1 MMKTIR
7 KTAIVMLLFVYF
19 LTYGV
24 LPQVL
29 AAGKD
34 TPMIVVAH
42 RAGAKV
48 APENTL
54 AALEQAIRDGA
65 PIAEIDVQ
73 QLSDGTLIV
82 MHDSN
87 FKRTAGEDVCVWDTE
102 ADVLSTLEVGSTFS
116 AAYRGEQ
123 IPTLEEM
130 LACAG
135 DRITLMIELKY
146 SGQEQELEDQRA
158 EADTLLGDMMKAYEE
173 MNADYE
179 QNMANEAELSDEI
192 AKSEAAYY
200 AALSKEEAER
210 IAALNRQN
218 NNKGSNSNSS
228 GATNTGGWLYP
239 LPYQCQV
246 TDSYGYRTHPLTG
259 KYSWHNGVD
268 FGAAAGTAI
277 LATKSGT
284 VTTAAYS
291 AAWGYYVVINHGDGY
306 SSLYAHQPSC
316 SVSVGD
322 YVTQGQTIGYVG
334 STGWSTGPHL
344 HFTIYYNGADVNPF
358 NYIG

>member
-54 AALEQAIRDGA
+54 AALKQAIRDGA

-102 ADVLSTLEVGSTFS
+102 ADVLSTLE
-116 AAYRGEQ
+116 
-123 IPTLEEM
+123 EM

-146 SGQEQELEDQRA
+146 TGQEQELEENVLALLQEYDMVDECIIGSMNRGILQRVKELEPDISTVYIA
-158 EADTLLGDMMKAYEE
+158 HDLGEDDYDLDYADSYSIEGKNLTTDMVEAIHYEGKSV
-173 MNADYE
+173 YGWT
-179 QNMANEAELSDEI
+179 ANT
-192 AKSEAAYY
+192 
-200 AALSKEEAER
+200 
-210 IAALNRQN
+210 
-218 NNKGSNSNSS
+218 S
-228 GATNTGGWLYP
+228 GAMRQIVNSGADGI
-239 LPYQCQV
+239 V
-246 TDSYGYRTHPLTG
+246 TDDVRLLQAFLRENACR
-259 KYSWHNGVD
+259 KA
-268 FGAAAGTAI
+268 FE
-277 LATKSGT
+277 
-284 VTTAAYS
+284 
-291 AAWGYYVVINHGDGY
+291 
-306 SSLYAHQPSC
+306 
-316 SVSVGD
+316 SV
-322 YVTQGQTIGYVG
+322 Y
-334 STGWSTGPHL
+334 
-344 HFTIYYNGADVNPF
+344 
-358 NYIG
+358 

>member
-1 MMKTIR
+1 MEFMVNCYNKSDHKLSWEGKMMKTIR

-42 RAGAKV
+42 RAGDKV

-146 SGQEQELEDQRA
+146 SGQEQELEENVLALLQEYDMVDECIIGSMNRGILQRVKELEPDISTVYIA
-158 EADTLLGDMMKAYEE
+158 HDLGEDDYDLDYADSYSIEGKNLTADMVEAIHYEGKSV
-173 MNADYE
+173 YGWT
-179 QNMANEAELSDEI
+179 ANT
-192 AKSEAAYY
+192 
-200 AALSKEEAER
+200 
-210 IAALNRQN
+210 
-218 NNKGSNSNSS
+218 S
-228 GATNTGGWLYP
+228 GAMRQIVNSGADGI
-239 LPYQCQV
+239 V
-246 TDSYGYRTHPLTG
+246 TDDVRLLQAFLRENACR
-259 KYSWHNGVD
+259 KA
-268 FGAAAGTAI
+268 FE
-277 LATKSGT
+277 
-284 VTTAAYS
+284 
-291 AAWGYYVVINHGDGY
+291 
-306 SSLYAHQPSC
+306 
-316 SVSVGD
+316 SV
-322 YVTQGQTIGYVG
+322 Y
-334 STGWSTGPHL
+334 
-344 HFTIYYNGADVNPF
+344 
-358 NYIG
+358 

>member
-1 MMKTIR
+1 MEFMLNCYNKIDHKLSWEGKMMKTIR

-34 TPMIVVAH
+34 TLMIVVAH

-130 LACAG
+130 LACAE

-146 SGQEQELEDQRA
+146 TGQEQELEENVLALLQEYDMVDECIIGSMNRGILQRVKELEPDISTVYIA
-158 EADTLLGDMMKAYEE
+158 HDLGEDDYDLDYADSYSIEGKNLTADMVEAIHYEGKSV
-173 MNADYE
+173 YGWT
-179 QNMANEAELSDEI
+179 ANT
-192 AKSEAAYY
+192 
-200 AALSKEEAER
+200 
-210 IAALNRQN
+210 
-218 NNKGSNSNSS
+218 S
-228 GATNTGGWLYP
+228 GAMRQIVNSGADGI
-239 LPYQCQV
+239 V
-246 TDSYGYRTHPLTG
+246 TDDVRLLQAFLRENACR
-259 KYSWHNGVD
+259 KA
-268 FGAAAGTAI
+268 FE
-277 LATKSGT
+277 
-284 VTTAAYS
+284 
-291 AAWGYYVVINHGDGY
+291 
-306 SSLYAHQPSC
+306 
-316 SVSVGD
+316 SV
-322 YVTQGQTIGYVG
+322 Y
-334 STGWSTGPHL
+334 
-344 HFTIYYNGADVNPF
+344 
-358 NYIG
+358 

>member
-1 MMKTIR
+1 
-7 KTAIVMLLFVYF
+7 MLLFVYF

-34 TPMIVVAH
+34 TPVIVVAH

-146 SGQEQELEDQRA
+146 TGQEQELEENVLALLQEYDMVDECIIGSMNRGILQRVKELEPDISTVYIA
-158 EADTLLGDMMKAYEE
+158 HDLGEDDYDLDYADSYSIEGKNLTTDMVEAIHYEGKSV
-173 MNADYE
+173 YGWT
-179 QNMANEAELSDEI
+179 ANTS
-192 AKSEAAYY
+192 AAM
-200 AALSKEEAER
+200 
-210 IAALNRQN
+210 RQIVN
-218 NNKGSNSNSS
+218 S
-228 GATNTGGWLYP
+228 GADGI
-239 LPYQCQV
+239 V
-246 TDSYGYRTHPLTG
+246 TDDVRLLQAFLRENACR
-259 KYSWHNGVD
+259 KA
-268 FGAAAGTAI
+268 FE
-277 LATKSGT
+277 
-284 VTTAAYS
+284 
-291 AAWGYYVVINHGDGY
+291 
-306 SSLYAHQPSC
+306 
-316 SVSVGD
+316 SV
-322 YVTQGQTIGYVG
+322 Y
-334 STGWSTGPHL
+334 
-344 HFTIYYNGADVNPF
+344 
-358 NYIG
+358 

>member
-1 MMKTIR
+1 MEFMVNCYNKSDHKLSWEGKMMKTIR

-42 RAGAKV
+42 RAGTKV

-146 SGQEQELEDQRA
+146 TGQEQELEENVLALLQEYDMVDECIIGSMNRGILQRVKELEPDISTVYIA
-158 EADTLLGDMMKAYEE
+158 HDLGEDDYDLDYADSYSIEGKNLTADMVEAIHYEGKSV
-173 MNADYE
+173 YGWT
-179 QNMANEAELSDEI
+179 ANT
-192 AKSEAAYY
+192 
-200 AALSKEEAER
+200 
-210 IAALNRQN
+210 
-218 NNKGSNSNSS
+218 S
-228 GATNTGGWLYP
+228 GAMRQIVNSGADGI
-239 LPYQCQV
+239 V
-246 TDSYGYRTHPLTG
+246 TDDVRLLQAFLRENACR
-259 KYSWHNGVD
+259 KA
-268 FGAAAGTAI
+268 FE
-277 LATKSGT
+277 
-284 VTTAAYS
+284 
-291 AAWGYYVVINHGDGY
+291 
-306 SSLYAHQPSC
+306 
-316 SVSVGD
+316 SV
-322 YVTQGQTIGYVG
+322 Y
-334 STGWSTGPHL
+334 
-344 HFTIYYNGADVNPF
+344 
-358 NYIG
+358 

>member
-1 MMKTIR
+1 MEFMVNCYNKSDHKLSWEGKMMKTIR

-42 RAGAKV
+42 RARAKV

-130 LACAG
+130 LACAE

-146 SGQEQELEDQRA
+146 SGQEQELEENVLALLQEYDMVDECIIGSMNRGILQRVKELEPDISTVYIA
-158 EADTLLGDMMKAYEE
+158 HDLGEDDYDLDYADSYSIEGKNLTADMVEAIHYEGKSV
-173 MNADYE
+173 YGWT
-179 QNMANEAELSDEI
+179 ANT
-192 AKSEAAYY
+192 
-200 AALSKEEAER
+200 
-210 IAALNRQN
+210 
-218 NNKGSNSNSS
+218 S
-228 GATNTGGWLYP
+228 GAMRQIVDSGADGI
-239 LPYQCQV
+239 V
-246 TDSYGYRTHPLTG
+246 TDDVRLLQAFLRENACR
-259 KYSWHNGVD
+259 KA
-268 FGAAAGTAI
+268 FE
-277 LATKSGT
+277 
-284 VTTAAYS
+284 
-291 AAWGYYVVINHGDGY
+291 
-306 SSLYAHQPSC
+306 
-316 SVSVGD
+316 SV
-322 YVTQGQTIGYVG
+322 Y
-334 STGWSTGPHL
+334 
-344 HFTIYYNGADVNPF
+344 
-358 NYIG
+358 